1 MRFGIAE
8 AVSYHEIRQ
17 IAQPARAAAEGQDMQ
32 RRTPLLGAA
41 LLIAATGCTS
51 ARLEVTHVPNP
62 VLLGPVDRIG
72 GHRAAATAALQT
84 FELDADGPIVTNT
97 EHKQVGKTVERTR
110 RIVGGPGST
119 HAFTNALLEMTEGR
133 AERDVHVDGIPAG
146 AFVMVAGTSVLVATW
161 VDVGGHVVEVRRG
174 R

>member
-8 AVSYHEIRQ
+8 AVSYHETRQ
-17 IAQPARAAAEGQDMQ
+17 TAQPARAAAEG
-32 RRTPLLGAA
+32 RTG
-41 LLIAATGCTS
+41 S
-51 ARLEVTHVPNP
+51 
-62 VLLGPVDRIG
+62 
-72 GHRAAATAALQT
+72 
-84 FELDADGPIVTNT
+84 DAP
-97 EHKQVGKTVERTR
+97 H
-110 RIVGGPGST
+110 
-119 HAFTNALLEMTEGR
+119 LTEGR